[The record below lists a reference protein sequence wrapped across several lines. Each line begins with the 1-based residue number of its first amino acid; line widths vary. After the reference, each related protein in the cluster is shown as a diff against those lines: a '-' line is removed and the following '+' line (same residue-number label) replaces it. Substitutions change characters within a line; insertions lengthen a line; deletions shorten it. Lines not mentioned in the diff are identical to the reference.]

1 MRLIRLTLTLLA
13 LAAVTPAAAS
23 ASEMFVVGSDGGV
36 RATDDPLLPPPEATD
51 PTGGEAYCAADA
63 TKGTDPL
70 LASGARK
77 RQGSVPVLAARTT
90 VKKALVT
97 ARKDGSITGDD
108 YARYRDDYA
117 NARAVLGR
125 LSGARAVELKAVV
138 DTLEAIA
145 GRKQL
150 TASRMPA
157 LFLTVRRNAEY
168 WGDPSKPFPTA
179 PPPPADAKK
188 RPCAGNLGQGGAR
201 VTFEGDPVIFQW
213 YSGRGLQIQ
222 QLANFG
228 QANGMYLRC
237 KDPTP
242 DPAKPCDREALHAT
256 LDRLAELAATRGGYK
271 TWEYYFAFGGG
282 APPWTSGL
290 SQGTAIQAFARGF
303 ELLGD
308 PRYKQVGHDA
318 LGAFEAAPPVGV
330 RVAADGGSHYLIYSM
345 APGLRVLNGFLQAVT
360 GLYDFAQLTGDKDAE
375 RLFRAGDR
383 AARREIP
390 KFDTGAWSLYS
401 LGGRESDL
409 GYHRLVRD
417 FLGNLCDRTKAAV
430 YCKTQQ
436 RFTDYQHQ
444 PPVVKVSTPEKA
456 KAKKPVALA
465 FSLSKLSCTKLTVV
479 RNPPPAPPPT
489 PPPAPTPEPGPV
501 PPVPVPGGSGGVS
514 PAASPQTVLTRQN
527 VFGRGGHSLEWTP
540 RKPGAYAV
548 SVEAIDLNN
557 HKVVV
562 EVRFEVK

>member
-1 MRLIRLTLTLLA
+1 MRLLRLTLTLLA
-13 LAAVTPAAAS
+13 LAAASPVAAS
-23 ASEMFVVGSDGGV
+23 ASDVLVVGSDGGV
-36 RATDDPLLPPPEATD
+36 QTTDDPLLPPPEATD
-51 PTGGEAYCAADA
+51 PTGGEAYCAADGREA
-63 TKGTDPL
+63 PKLTPPPGV
-70 LASGARK
+70 R
-77 RQGSVPVLAARTT
+77 AARGPS
-90 VKKALVT
+90 VKKALAS
-97 ARKDGSITGDD
+97 ARKHGSITADD

-117 NARAVLGR
+117 KARATLGR
-125 LSGARAVELKAVV
+125 LSGTRRGELKAVV
-138 DTLEAIA
+138 GTLETIA

-157 LFLTVRRNAEY
+157 LFLTLRRNAEY
-168 WGDPSKPFPTA
+168 WGDPDKPFPTA

-188 RPCAGNLGQGGAR
+188 RPCAGNVGQGGAR
-201 VTFEGDPVIFQW
+201 VTFEGDPIIFQW

-228 QANGMYLRC
+228 QANGLYQRC

-242 DPAKPCDREALHAT
+242 DPAKPCDRGALKAT
-256 LDRLAELAATRGGYK
+256 LDRLAELAANRGGYK
-271 TWEYYFAFGGG
+271 TWEYYFPFGGG

-308 PRYKQVGHDA
+308 PRYKQIGHDA
-318 LGAFEAAPPVGV
+318 LGAFEKAPPVGV
-330 RVAADGGSHYLIYSM
+330 RVSADGGSHYLIYSM
-345 APGLRVLNGFLQAVT
+345 APGLRVLNGFLQGVT
-360 GLYDFAQLTGDKDAE
+360 GLYDFAKLTGDKRAE

-417 FLGNLCDRTKAAV
+417 FLGNLCDRTKTAV
-430 YCKTQQ
+430 YCKTEKK
-436 RFTDYQHQ
+436 FTDYQRQ
-444 PPVVKVSTPEKA
+444 PPVVKVSTPKKA

-479 RNPPPAPPPT
+479 RNPPPPAPPPQ
-489 PPPAPTPEPGPV
+489 PEPAPQPEPE
-501 PPVPVPGGSGGVS
+501 PVPVPDPGVPGGAGGVS
-514 PAASPQTVLTRQN
+514 PAASPQTVLTRQS
-527 VFGRGGHSLEWTP
+527 VFGRGGHTVRWTP
-540 RKPGAYAV
+540 RKPGAYAL

-557 HKVVV
+557 HEVVV